1 MTAAADAT
9 PALLLAKPSWLVSQ
23 VHGHAHRLLAARL
36 ADAGA
41 RGYHVRVL
49 AALAEFGP
57 LSQADVG
64 RHAQM
69 DRSDVTAAVGELA
82 ADGYLERVPDPA
94 DRRRNVVSVTTAG
107 RRRLRRLDAVLG
119 QVQDELLAPLAA
131 ADRATLARLL
141 ARVAEHHADLV
152 GSRGAPGLW

>member
-1 MTAAADAT
+1 MSAAADAT

-36 ADAGA
+36 AAAGA

-57 LSQADVG
+57 LSQADAG

-69 DRSDVTAAVGELA
+69 DRSDVTAAVSELA
-82 ADGYLERVPDPA
+82 ADGYVERGLDPD
-94 DRRRNVVSVTTAG
+94 DRRRNVVSVTAAG
-107 RRRLRRLDAVLG
+107 RRRLRRLEAVLD
-119 QVQDELLAPLAA
+119 QVQDELLAPLTA

-141 ARVAEHHADLV
+141 TRVAEHHAEPV
-152 GSRGAPGLW
+152 S